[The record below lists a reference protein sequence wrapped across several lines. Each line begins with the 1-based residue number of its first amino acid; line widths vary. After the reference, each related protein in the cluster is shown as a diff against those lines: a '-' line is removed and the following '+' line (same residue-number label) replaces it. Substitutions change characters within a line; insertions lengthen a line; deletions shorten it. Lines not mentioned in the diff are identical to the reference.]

1 MSHEIDLGKYQ
12 IRTDLAVEAI
22 GQVKEKDRKKVESKI
37 EEIDGITVTDV
48 VIRDDSGKEIGKKD
62 GRYIT
67 VEFEDITDHDNRKKV
82 ESIVVE
88 QLKKLISDI
97 HMEQNQSCVVIG
109 LGNSSSTPDALG
121 PMVASRVLVTNHLF
135 EYGEV
140 EDGFRPVATFTP
152 GVMGQTGIETMDLIR
167 GLVGEVHPDFMIVVD
182 ALASQ
187 SVNRVNRTIQMT
199 DTGIHPGSGVGN
211 HRKEISKET
220 LGIPVIA
227 IGVPTVVD
235 AVTIVSDTI
244 HYMQKHFSYMKKH
257 YSDPSHLLTPLT
269 YIDPSK
275 ETEEMSKKEKEDL
288 FGMLG
293 TLSSAEMKQ
302 LIFEVL
308 TPIGYN
314 LIVTPKEVDFVMDGL
329 TEVIR
334 TSIDRAL
341 HQKVT
346 E

>member
-48 VIRDDSGKEIGKKD
+48 VIRDDGGKEIGKKD

-257 YSDPSHLLTPLT
+257 YADPSHLLTPLV

-293 TLSSAEMKQ
+293 TLSSVEMKQ

>member
-1 MSHEIDLGKYQ
+1 M
-12 IRTDLAVEAI
+12 
-22 GQVKEKDRKKVESKI
+22 
-37 EEIDGITVTDV
+37 
-48 VIRDDSGKEIGKKD
+48 
-62 GRYIT
+62 
-67 VEFEDITDHDNRKKV
+67 
-82 ESIVVE
+82 
-88 QLKKLISDI
+88 
-97 HMEQNQSCVVIG
+97 
-109 LGNSSSTPDALG
+109 
-121 PMVASRVLVTNHLF
+121 
-135 EYGEV
+135 
-140 EDGFRPVATFTP
+140 
-152 GVMGQTGIETMDLIR
+152 
-167 GLVGEVHPDFMIVVD
+167 
-182 ALASQ
+182 
-187 SVNRVNRTIQMT
+187 
-199 DTGIHPGSGVGN
+199 
-211 HRKEISKET
+211 
-220 LGIPVIA
+220 IA

>member
-167 GLVGEVHPDFMIVVD
+167 GLVGEIHPDFMIVVD

-244 HYMQKHFSYMKKH
+244 HYIQKHFSYMKKH
-257 YSDPSHLLTPLT
+257 YSDPSHLLTPLV

-334 TSIDRAL
+334 TSIDHAL

>member
-48 VIRDDSGKEIGKKD
+48 VIRDDGGKGIGKKD

-167 GLVGEVHPDFMIVVD
+167 GLVGEIHPDFMIVVD

-257 YSDPSHLLTPLT
+257 YSDPSHLLTPLV
-269 YIDPSK
+269 YIDSSK

-293 TLSSAEMKQ
+293 TLTSSEMKQ

>member
-257 YSDPSHLLTPLT
+257 YSDPTHLLTPLT